1 MPFSPTARLHAKL
14 ALLGTCMAGLG
25 ACLGYSL
32 WGWWGAAAGASLTS
46 VYTVGVTFF
55 YRRRVKASL
64 PAAGSRG
71 EEEGLADAVVA
82 GISVYEAA
90 VFPLTPG
97 GVSKAEQKARR
108 TIAYRLA
115 AHEALPSTVRVSAA
129 AALEAIDEGL
139 DPKRAQ
145 AAVRELALTA
155 YDCRAAR

>member
-1 MPFSPTARLHAKL
+1 MPFSLTARLHAKL
-14 ALLGTCMAGLG
+14 ALLGACMAGLG

-46 VYTVGVTFF
+46 VYAVGVTFF

-71 EEEGLADAVVA
+71 KEEGLADAVVA

-108 TIAYRLA
+108 TVAYWFA
-115 AHEALPSTVRVSAA
+115 AYEALPSAVRVSAA
-129 AALEAIDEGL
+129 VTLEAIEEGL

-145 AAVRELALTA
+145 AVGRELALTA